1 MPPPSPR
8 RDTSRYVL
16 TRRRVACVFAA
27 RTCLRARYE
36 ARKPSAALRIAGE
49 IRVYVV
55 SVHVCVCMCV
65 RVYVRMR
72 EDARARLRA

>member
-55 SVHVCVCMCV
+55 SVRVRVRVCVC
-65 RVYVRMR
+65 VRMR

>member
-55 SVHVCVCMCV
+55 SVRVCVVCLC
-65 RVYVRMR
+65 VRMR

>member
-55 SVHVCVCMCV
+55 SVRVYVCVC
-65 RVYVRMR
+65 VRMR

>member
-55 SVHVCVCMCV
+55 SVRVCVC
-65 RVYVRMR
+65 VRMR